1 MNPFTNGQD
10 IIWRLVRTV
19 RNADAAGKIDEADG
33 NPRFMF
39 DFHGQFKKLA
49 GQFRIIFI
57 GHGIAG
63 KEGMDAKLLGALLLE
78 DLEGF
83 HELGLGH
90 PIFGVA
96 RIIHDVIAK
105 GKGTARIIAATNC
118 FRDTDETLYRVN
130 HGKVIKVDDGS
141 QFSGQAIIL
150 VRCII

>member
-1 MNPFTNGQD
+1 
-10 IIWRLVRTV
+10 
-19 RNADAAGKIDEADG
+19 
-33 NPRFMF
+33 
-39 DFHGQFKKLA
+39 
-49 GQFRIIFI
+49 
-57 GHGIAG
+57 
-63 KEGMDAKLLGALLLE
+63 MDAKLLGALLLE